1 MKVSREHGVTKE
13 EAKRKLDGF
22 LEEMLKA
29 YGSQVPEHNH
39 EWVGD
44 TMKFSGKAKGFSV
57 SGTVQVT
64 DTTVV
69 IDVGLPLMARMF
81 EGAVRGRAEGALDS
95 LFGAQS

>member
-1 MKVSREHGVTKE
+1 MKLSREHSLTKD
-13 EAKRKLDGF
+13 EAKGKLDGF

-29 YGSQVPEHNH
+29 FGSQVPEHNH

-64 DTTVV
+64 DTTVL

-81 EGAVRGRAEGALDS
+81 EGAARSRAEEALDT